1 MSNDINSLLKV
12 LQTMS
17 ENDWVDDVLRDRL
30 DILNKDMEQ
39 VEETISTETEFSNAT
54 LRGRWGRKT
63 PAVQGLNF
71 GRDTGKLQDEW
82 LANVEIKNGEVTRY
96 LDLPYAVEQQEI
108 VAKKSPF
115 LDGYLHV
122 SDEAIEELLAA
133 IADKAERI
141 WGGII

>member
-1 MSNDINSLLKV
+1 MSNDIASLLKV

-17 ENDWVDDVLRDRL
+17 EIGWVDAVLRDRL
-30 DILNKDMEQ
+30 DILNADMEQ
-39 VEETISTETEFSNAT
+39 TQETISTETEFSNAT

-71 GRDTGKLQDEW
+71 GRDTGKLQDAW
-82 LANVEIKNGEVTRY
+82 LKNVEIKNGEVTRY

-115 LDGYLHV
+115 PDGYLHI
-122 SDEAIEELLAA
+122 SDEAIEELLGA
-133 IADKAERI
+133 IGDKAEKI
-141 WGGII
+141 WSS